1 MSRPKLLRITTVPIS
16 LEILLTGQLDY
27 MQENGFEVVA
37 VSSDGPEV
45 KRFTKN
51 RGIKHEVIEMTRT
64 ISPLKDLIALIK
76 LYRFIKQEKPDIVHT
91 HTPKA
96 GLLGMI
102 AAKLANV
109 PIRLHT
115 VAGLPLMTSH
125 GFRRKLLVTTEK
137 LTYQCSS
144 ETLANSFSIA
154 SFMLKEQMISIDK
167 LKVLGNGSTN
177 GFDNNRFNLENLSA
191 DHLDV
196 VKKEISYNPELFYYL
211 YVGRLVADKGI
222 DELYEAFHIMYAKN
236 KSIRLIILGNFEKE
250 RDSLKE
256 QRVIEIINHPGIVY
270 LGWREDVEYF
280 ISITNVLVHPSH
292 REGFPNILLQASAM
306 QTPIICSNIPGNID
320 VVNNDNATLFEVKNI
335 ENLLS
340 KMNEV
345 YVKYTDKKNQ
355 ATILSSS
362 IIDKYSRLS
371 VQQLIL
377 DYYFEKINSEK
388 YKSSKGLKESSV
400 ITNSSIQEPL
410 TSLNY

>member
-1 MSRPKLLRITTVPIS
+1 
-16 LEILLTGQLDY
+16 
-27 MQENGFEVVA
+27 MQANGFDVVA
-37 VSSDGPEV
+37 VSSNGSEV
-45 KRFTKN
+45 NKFTKN
-51 RGIKHEVIEMTRT
+51 RAIRHQVIEMTRT
-64 ISPLKDLIALIK
+64 ISPMKDFIALIK
-76 LYRFIKQEKPDIVHT
+76 LYRFIKKEKPDIVHT

-115 VAGLPLMTSH
+115 VAGLPLMTSK
-125 GFRRKLLVTTEK
+125 GFRRGLLVVTEK
-137 LTYQCSS
+137 LTYQCST

-191 DHLDV
+191 DRLDF
-196 VKKEISYNPELFYYL
+196 VKREISYNPELFYFL
-211 YVGRLVADKGI
+211 YVGRLVVDKGI
-222 DELYEAFHIMYAKN
+222 DELYEAFHKLYAKN
-236 KSIRLIILGNFEKE
+236 KSLRLIILGNFEKE
-250 RDSLKE
+250 RDSLNE
-256 QRVIEIINHPGIVY
+256 QRVVEIINHPGIIY

-280 ISITNVLVHPSH
+280 ISIANTLVHPSH
-292 REGFPNILLQASAM
+292 REGFPNILLQSASM

-320 VVNNDNATLFEVKNI
+320 VVNNDNATLFEVKNT

-345 YVKYTDKKNQ
+345 FLNYAVKKNQ
-355 ATILSSS
+355 ATILSNS
-362 IIDKYSRLS
+362 IIDKYSRET
-371 VQQLIL
+371 VQQIIL
-377 DYYFEKINSEK
+377 DYYLEKLNSKENK
-388 YKSSKGLKESSV
+388 LSSNSNESAV
-400 ITNSSIQEPL
+400 IKNGSIQEPL

>member
-1 MSRPKLLRITTVPIS
+1 
-16 LEILLTGQLDY
+16 

-37 VSSDGPEV
+37 VSSDGPEI
-45 KRFTKN
+45 KRFTKK

-102 AAKLANV
+102 AAKFANV

-115 VAGLPLMTSH
+115 VAGLPMMTSQ
-125 GFRRKLLVTTEK
+125 GFRRKLLVATEK

-191 DHLDV
+191 DHLKV
-196 VKKEISYNPELFYYL
+196 VKKEISYKPELFYYL
-211 YVGRLVADKGI
+211 YVGRLVVDKGI
-222 DELYEAFHIMYAKN
+222 DELYEAFHKMYAKN
-236 KSIRLIILGNFEKE
+236 KSIRLVILGNFEKE
-250 RDSLKE
+250 RDSLNE
-256 QRVIEIINHPGIVY
+256 QRVIEIINHPGIIY
-270 LGWREDVEYF
+270 LGWRDDVEYF

-292 REGFPNILLQASAM
+292 REGFPNILLQSAAM
-306 QTPIICSNIPGNID
+306 QTPIICSKIPGNID
-320 VVNNDNATLFEVKNI
+320 VVNDDNATLFEVKST
-335 ENLLS
+335 ENLLF

-345 YVKYTDKKNQ
+345 FLNFADKKNK

-362 IIDKYSRLS
+362 IVDKYSRLS

-377 DYYFEKINSEK
+377 DYYFEKLNTET
-388 YKSSKGLKESSV
+388 YKLRKNLKEVSV
-400 ITNSSIQEPL
+400 ITNTSMQEPL